1 MALLAVA
8 GAALGLFAGQS
19 SMVTGGEAP
28 DDKAKKSK
36 GQSAYTLNVPIALP
50 VIDGQKVDGY
60 LFFRYSVTG
69 LGTISE
75 EVLARALPAVTNEFL
90 FNHTAK
96 LELPLGQPGYLSLA
110 QAHETAM
117 REAFPAKLDE
127 VRVLQV
133 EYFPSTT
140 GRTGLEFERDG

>member
-1 MALLAVA
+1 MA
-8 GAALGLFAGQS
+8 
-19 SMVTGGEAP
+19 TGDEAP
-28 DDKAKKSK
+28 ADKAKKDK
-36 GQSAYTLNVPIALP
+36 GQSAYTLNVPIALS
-50 VIDGQKVDGY
+50 VIDGQNVGGY

-69 LGTISE
+69 LSSFPE
-75 EVLARALPAVTNEFL
+75 DVLARALPAVTNEFL

-96 LELPLGQPGYLSLA
+96 LDLPLDQAGYLNLA
-110 QAHETAM
+110 EAHEQAM
-117 REAFPAKLDE
+117 RQAFPHKLDE